1 MKSLFK
7 SVLIIFFLASFSGER
22 RKDFV
27 VVKNTSFGTGEV
39 LEYRVNF
46 GFFTV
51 GKASTVVEKSI
62 YTKNDRPCYKVDA
75 YGETLGFVSWITKV
89 NDQWGAYV
97 DTAALV
103 THVSYRKIKEGNY
116 RKDELITYDHD
127 KQEAAVKV
135 RNKKT
140 GVYEE
145 PKYYKTPDNVRDM
158 VAGFL
163 YLRVIDFNKNYK
175 KGDTLAIS
183 GFFEDTPYNMKII
196 YDGKETIKT
205 KVGKIS
211 CHRLVPIMPDNKI
224 FDGENSITCWMSDD
238 GNRVPVKIQAK
249 MFIGSTGIELT
260 GFKGLRNQFKVLQ

>member
-89 NDQWGAYV
+89 ND
-97 DTAALV
+97 
-103 THVSYRKIKEGNY
+103 
-116 RKDELITYDHD
+116 
-127 KQEAAVKV
+127 
-135 RNKKT
+135 
-140 GVYEE
+140 
-145 PKYYKTPDNVRDM
+145 
-158 VAGFL
+158 
-163 YLRVIDFNKNYK
+163 
-175 KGDTLAIS
+175 
-183 GFFEDTPYNMKII
+183 
-196 YDGKETIKT
+196 
-205 KVGKIS
+205 
-211 CHRLVPIMPDNKI
+211 
-224 FDGENSITCWMSDD
+224 
-238 GNRVPVKIQAK
+238 
-249 MFIGSTGIELT
+249 
-260 GFKGLRNQFKVLQ
+260 

>member
-1 MKSLFK
+1 MKYL
-7 SVLIIFFLASFSGER
+7 LNGFLAFILLTSFSSER
-22 RKDFV
+22 RKDFIEI
-27 VVKNTSFGTGEV
+27 KNTSFGTGEV

-51 GKASTVVEKSI
+51 GKASTVVEKAI
-62 YTKNDRPCYKVDA
+62 YTKNSRPCYKVDA
-75 YGETLGFVSWITKV
+75 YGETLGFVSWISKV

-116 RKDELITYDHD
+116 RKDEVITYNHD
-127 KQEAAVKV
+127 KLEAEVKV
-135 RNKKT
+135 KNKET
-140 GVYEE
+140 GVYEA

-163 YLRVIDFNKNYK
+163 YLRAIDFNKKYK

-205 KVGKIS
+205 KVGKIH

-260 GFKGLRNQFKVLQ
+260 NFRGLRNQFRVLQ

>member
-211 CHRLVPIMPDNKI
+211 CHRQPLHTYRHAAV
-224 FDGENSITCWMSDD
+224 SS
-238 GNRVPVKIQAK
+238 
-249 MFIGSTGIELT
+249 
-260 GFKGLRNQFKVLQ
+260 